1 MAAIDMTTPPT
12 QPVPAATAALTRQ
25 IADYACDIAGQQPS
39 DRALAVVRLGFTD
52 AAAVTLAGL
61 SQDVTRITRRL
72 VRADP
77 GRPQARLCFSAE
89 RASPAQAALLGA
101 VAAHAIDWDDYA
113 YSNHPSAVLVP
124 TILAVAD
131 AHGATG
137 MRMAQAYVAGYEV
150 WGNLMRRE
158 PGHLHSKGWHP
169 TAVLGPVAAAVAAA
183 VLMRLD
189 RTMARHAVALSASFA
204 GGVMA
209 NFGTM
214 AKPLHAGRAA
224 QSGIQAA
231 TMAQAGIEA
240 GNTALESPLGLLR
253 ALSPEGRV
261 DLHTPLPGVA
271 QPGLIETLGLNIKK
285 YPTVGA
291 SQRTID
297 ALRGLLA
304 RQAVDPAQVH
314 EAIALVGEKHAAVM
328 PFHHARTALEAK
340 FSLEFVV
347 AACLLRGK
355 VGIAELQDDFVA
367 SDAVQALMQRVRI
380 ETTAEV
386 DPHYPG
392 AAPADFVRLRMADG
406 TELSTD
412 KVRRA
417 TGHADLPL
425 PTAELWAKFQ
435 ECAQLVQASEPRARR
450 LFDALQ
456 HIDTLSGPEDIPEIA

>member
-1 MAAIDMTTPPT
+1 MTTNPVQTDGSTSVGLT
-12 QPVPAATAALTRQ
+12 QQ
-25 IADYACDIAGQQPS
+25 IADYACDITNRRPTDAS
-39 DRALAVVRLGFTD
+39 LAVVRLGFTD

-61 SQDVTRITRRL
+61 SEDVTRITRRL

-77 GRPQARLCFSAE
+77 GLPRARLCFSAE
-89 RASPAQAALLGA
+89 RASPGNAALLGA

-124 TILAVAD
+124 VILAVAD
-131 AHGATG
+131 ARGATG
-137 MRMAQAYVAGYEV
+137 MRMAQAYIAGYEV

-169 TAVLGPVAAAVAAA
+169 TAVLGPIAAAVAAA

-189 RTMARHAVALSASFA
+189 RDATRHAVALGASFA

-231 TMAQAGIEA
+231 GMALAGIQAGA
-240 GNTALESPLGLLR
+240 TAL
-253 ALSPEGRV
+253 
-261 DLHTPLPGVA
+261 
-271 QPGLIETLGLNIKK
+271 
-285 YPTVGA
+285 
-291 SQRTID
+291 
-297 ALRGLLA
+297 
-304 RQAVDPAQVH
+304 DPAQVH
-314 EAIALVGEKHAAVM
+314 EAIALVSEKHAAVM

-355 VGIAELQDDFVA
+355 VGLAELQDDFVS
-367 SDAVQALMQRVRI
+367 SDAVQALMRRVRI
-380 ETTAEV
+380 DTTAEV
-386 DPHYPG
+386 DPGYPS
-392 AAPADFVRLRMADG
+392 AAPADFVRLRMTDG
-406 TELSTD
+406 TEHATD

-425 PTAELWAKFQ
+425 PTSELWAKFQ
-435 ECAQLVQASEPRARR
+435 ECAQLVQATEDRARR

-456 HIDTLSGPEDIPEIA
+456 RIDALNGPEDIPEVT

>member
-1 MAAIDMTTPPT
+1 MTTNPVQTDGSTSVGLT
-12 QPVPAATAALTRQ
+12 QQ
-25 IADYACDIAGQQPS
+25 IADYACDITNRRPTDAS
-39 DRALAVVRLGFTD
+39 LAVVRLGFTD

-61 SQDVTRITRRL
+61 SEDVTRITRRL

-77 GRPQARLCFSAE
+77 GLPRARLCFSAE
-89 RASPAQAALLGA
+89 RASPGNAALLGA

-124 TILAVAD
+124 VILAVAD
-131 AHGATG
+131 ARGATG
-137 MRMAQAYVAGYEV
+137 MRMAQAYIAGYEV

-169 TAVLGPVAAAVAAA
+169 TAVLGPIAAAVAAA

-189 RTMARHAVALSASFA
+189 RDATRHAVALGASFA

-214 AKPLHAGRAA
+214 AKLLHAGRAA

-231 TMAQAGIEA
+231 GMALAGIQAGA
-240 GNTALESPLGLLR
+240 TALESPLGLLR

-261 DLHTPLPGVA
+261 DLVTPLPGVG

-314 EAIALVGEKHAAVM
+314 EAIALVSEKHAAVM

-355 VGIAELQDDFVA
+355 VGLAELQDDFVS
-367 SDAVQALMQRVRI
+367 SDAVQALMRRVRI
-380 ETTAEV
+380 DTTTEV
-386 DPHYPG
+386 DPGYPS
-392 AAPADFVRLRMADG
+392 AAPADFVRLRMTDG
-406 TELSTD
+406 TEHATD

-425 PTAELWAKFQ
+425 PTSELWAKFQ
-435 ECAQLVQASEPRARR
+435 ECAQLVQATEDRARR

-456 HIDTLSGPEDIPEIA
+456 RIDALNGPEDIPEVT

>member
-1 MAAIDMTTPPT
+1 MTTSSSPT
-12 QPVPAATAALTRQ
+12 ALTQQ
-25 IADYACDIAGQQPS
+25 IAEYTCGTAERRPS
-39 DRALAVVRLGFTD
+39 DKALAVVRLGFTD
-52 AAAVTLAGL
+52 TAAVTLAGL
-61 SQDVTRITRRL
+61 GEDVTRITRRL
-72 VRADP
+72 VRAEP
-77 GRPQARLCFSAE
+77 GRPRARLCFSAE
-89 RASPAQAALLGA
+89 RTSPAQAALLGA

-124 TILAVAD
+124 TILAAAD
-131 AHGATG
+131 AHGASG

-169 TAVLGPVAAAVAAA
+169 TAVFGPVAAAVAAS
-183 VLMRLD
+183 VLMQLD
-189 RTMARHAVALSASFA
+189 RATTRHAVALSASFA

-231 TMAQAGIEA
+231 EMAQAGIEA
-240 GNTALESPLGLLR
+240 GATVFESPVGLMR

-261 DLHTPLPGVA
+261 DLATPLPEPGQA
-271 QPGLIETLGLNIKK
+271 GLIETLALNIKK

-297 ALRGLLA
+297 ALRALLA
-304 RQAVDPAQVH
+304 RQSIDPAQVV
-314 EAIALVGEKHAAVM
+314 EAIPLVSEKHAAVM

-367 SDAVQALMQRVRI
+367 SDAVQALMRRVRI

-392 AAPADFVRLRMADG
+392 AAPADFVRLRMSDG
-406 TELSTD
+406 TEHQTD
-412 KVRRA
+412 RVRRA

-425 PTAELWAKFQ
+425 PPAELWAKFH
-435 ECAQLVQASEPRARR
+435 ECAQRVHADDARSRR

-456 HIDTLSGPEDIPEIA
+456 RIDTLDGPEDIPDIA